1 MRFFKKLTAKS
12 PRTGRRSAAPRA
24 VDESCHAPTIRRTSM
39 MSEVSQVGTGIC
51 AAATVRHGQSARCSF
66 EPDAHFTDLGDETLL
81 HNEVSDVVRPVSAE
95 AEALEAMPGDIEEL
109 VFLQELPEVLQDVRK
124 DGRGIHLFLYH
135 M

>member
-1 MRFFKKLTAKS
+1 M
-12 PRTGRRSAAPRA
+12 
-24 VDESCHAPTIRRTSM
+24 
-39 MSEVSQVGTGIC
+39 
-51 AAATVRHGQSARCSF
+51 
-66 EPDAHFTDLGDETLL
+66 L